1 MQSWCPSQKHAGFSI
16 IASCEKEREPESQA
30 LPAYP
35 RDLEREGTETVVT
48 SCTKRVM
55 IAQGERDWRLPLSVG
70 FFLITQYNFRH
81 VLLYRASYARSLG
94 TSGYSRGHSASLGP
108 PPGCAR
114 GVSVFVVLQL
124 PHFRW
129 LRATRSGL
137 VVVYLDKWLQHL
149 AQARQYSLDLETSS
163 VARLHRLSFNP

>member
-1 MQSWCPSQKHAGFSI
+1 MS
-16 IASCEKEREPESQA
+16 R
-30 LPAYP
+30 
-35 RDLEREGTETVVT
+35 RDSLMVLVRSGGA
-48 SCTKRVM
+48 C
-55 IAQGERDWRLPLSVG
+55 ALPLSVG
-70 FFLITQYNFRH
+70 FFLVTQYNFRH

-137 VVVYLDKWLQHL
+137 VVVYFDKWL
-149 AQARQYSLDLETSS
+149 RYSMYCFHTIFYNSEGNVCLSTLYRSWQSMQLFQTS
-163 VARLHRLSFNP
+163 RRI

>member
-1 MQSWCPSQKHAGFSI
+1 MLV
-16 IASCEKEREPESQA
+16 ASLWECEKEREQESQA

-124 PHFRW
+124 PHFRY
-129 LRATRSGL
+129 LAEDDARSREKRAWQ
-137 VVVYLDKWLQHL
+137 VWEE
-149 AQARQYSLDLETSS
+149 RQS
-163 VARLHRLSFNP
+163 

>member
-1 MQSWCPSQKHAGFSI
+1 M
-16 IASCEKEREPESQA
+16 
-30 LPAYP
+30 
-35 RDLEREGTETVVT
+35 T
-48 SCTKRVM
+48 SCTNRLM
-55 IAQGERDWRLPLSVG
+55 TPHGGRGWALPLSVG
-70 FFLITQYNFRH
+70 FFLVTQYNFRH

-137 VVVYLDKWLQHL
+137 VVVYFDKWLQHL

-163 VARLHRLSFNP
+163 VAHLHRLSFNPGIRYRLTIIYLPYLFTS

>member
-1 MQSWCPSQKHAGFSI
+1 MS
-16 IASCEKEREPESQA
+16 R
-30 LPAYP
+30 
-35 RDLEREGTETVVT
+35 RDSLMVLVRSGGA
-48 SCTKRVM
+48 C
-55 IAQGERDWRLPLSVG
+55 ALPLSLG
-70 FFLITQYNFRH
+70 FFLVTQYNIRH

-94 TSGYSRGHSASLGP
+94 TFGYSRGHSASLGP

-137 VVVYLDKWLQHL
+137 VVVYFDKWLQHL
-149 AQARQYSLDLETSS
+149 AQARQYLLDLETSS
-163 VARLHRLSFNP
+163 VARLHRLSFNPGIRYRLTIIYLPYLFTS